1 MTVHL
6 RPKPKYLPLHLV
18 WPITLAQAES
28 RGEVAG
34 EEFLF
39 LDGGQEGLVDSLLVG
54 GTAGGWLLLL
64 LDY

>member
-39 LDGGQEGLVDSLLVG
+39 LDCGKESLVDGLLVC
-54 GTAGGWLLLL
+54 GTAARWLLCLY
-64 LDY
+64 DT